1 MTAAASA
8 LRCRICEH
16 VEAPGPAND
25 CPRCDGPTDVVYD
38 LVALSKLV
46 TPARIADSPRA
57 MWRYR
62 DLLPAEVDEATSAVG
77 WTPLLHAEVLS
88 NALEVDIRL
97 KLETVNPTGS
107 YKDRTAALAG
117 AAAAARSFE
126 TICCASD
133 GPLGDAVAAEAA
145 ARGLEAIV
153 LAPAAIPSAH
163 MRARSLGAQ
172 VIALEGSHD
181 DCMRIAQELRTLF
194 PWGFLAGNLRPYA
207 VEGTKTIV
215 FEIAEQLGWRLPSV
229 VVSAIASGTLFAKMA
244 QGFHELSSVG
254 LVRDPAPRLIGAQSS
269 GCAPVAA
276 AYAEGRSLAI
286 GDPVY
291 GDLALGA
298 ARASGGAVVAVDER
312 AVGGYAELVAL
323 AAGQRV
329 DESAGIA
336 LGAVVQGIHS
346 GAIHKGESVVLVVS
360 GSAAEEAQPPTE
372 PLRAIPPR
380 LDRVLEELGAD

>member
-16 VEAPGPAND
+16 VEASGPAND
-25 CPRCDGPTDVVYD
+25 CSRCDGPTDVVYD

-46 TPARIADSPRA
+46 TPGRIADSPRA

-62 DLLPAEVDEATSAVG
+62 DLLPAEVVDATSAVG

-88 NALEVDIRL
+88 KALEVDIRL
-97 KLETVNPTGS
+97 KLETDNPTGS

-117 AAAAARSFE
+117 AAAGSRGFE
-126 TICCASD
+126 TLCCASD

-145 ARGLEAIV
+145 AHRREAIV
-153 LAPAAIPSAH
+153 LAPATVPAAH
-163 MRARSLGAQ
+163 TRARSLGAQ

-181 DCMRIAQELRTLF
+181 DCLRLARELSTQF

-207 VEGTKTIV
+207 VEGTKTIA

-229 VVSAIASGTLFAKMA
+229 VVSAIASGTLFAKLA
-244 QGFHELSSVG
+244 QGFHELSAVG
-254 LVRDPAPRLIGAQSS
+254 LVHDAAPRLIGAQSS
-269 GCAPVAA
+269 GRAPVAA

-286 GDPVY
+286 DDPVY

-298 ARASGGAVVAVDER
+298 ARGSGGAVVAVDER
-312 AVGGYAELVAL
+312 AVGGYVELVAL
-323 AAGQRV
+323 ATGQRV

-336 LGAVVQGIHS
+336 LGAVVESARS
-346 GAIHKGESVVLVVS
+346 GLIRKGETVVLVVS
-360 GSAAEEAQPPTE
+360 GSAAEPARPPDE
-372 PLRAIPPR
+372 PVRSVPPR
-380 LDRVLEELGAD
+380 LDRVLQELGAD